1 MMEPA
6 QILLTVVVVVLT
18 IILVAIGI
26 QVYFILKEVRQS
38 VRKMNNILDDAGE
51 ISHSVAKPISSLS
64 GSLMG
69 MSGVGGLITWLMSR
83 KGKKASGEEAR
94 HE

>member
-6 QILLTVVVVVLT
+6 QILLTVVVIVLT
-18 IILVAIGI
+18 IILAAIGV

-38 VRKMNNILDDAGE
+38 VRKMNKILDDAQE
-51 ISHSVAKPISSLS
+51 VSHSVAKPISSLS

-69 MSGVGGLITWLMSR
+69 ISGMGGLITWLMSR
-83 KGKKASGEEAR
+83 KGKKASGEKA
-94 HE
+94 